1 MRRLLPLALLASL
14 LVGLAPSAKAACAAP
29 PPDAYTFKEMIR
41 NDATNSDYFDRM
53 MIGRVQA
60 IRDPGAVGG
69 NAVAV
74 LAVHA
79 HPTGWT
85 PRTARVRFY
94 KQKPGSWVEDNVN
107 FRVGDRFVVIA
118 HHLADGSYRHDGGCG
133 DTKRVAES
141 RYESL
146 LFLARKYD

>member
-1 MRRLLPLALLASL
+1 LAVLVASL
-14 LVGLAPSAKAACAAP
+14 VVGLAPSAKAACAALP
-29 PPDAYTFKEMIR
+29 ADSYTFKEMIR
-41 NDATNSDYFDRM
+41 HGSTNSDYFDLM
-53 MIGRVQA
+53 MIGKVRA

-69 NAVAV
+69 RAVAI
-74 LAVHA
+74 LAVRA

-85 PRTARVRFY
+85 PLTARVRFY

-107 FRVGDRFVVIA
+107 FRLHDRFVVIA

-141 RYESL
+141 RFESL
-146 LFLARKYD
+146 LFLARTYD